1 MGLTISP
8 QYAWAGIPT
17 QVTLS
22 SPANGVIIGTTTPT
36 LTWDRI
42 GGNPANQPQTT
53 NGYRILID
61 NEPTFS
67 APFTELFQ
75 NHPSSGATVSIA
87 APTLTLGTTYS
98 WKVQGI
104 NADGSGTF
112 SAVRTFTVALPA
124 PGLLT
129 PGAGSTETIDETPAF
144 TWNAVTG
151 ATSYKIQISNSI
163 TGTTNCDPNIAA
175 GTGFTTPIIEQVV
188 SGTSFTPTTNLADG
202 TKHWHVKSISGSI
215 EGCYSA
221 SRSVTIDVAP
231 AAPTPVSPANGVF
244 FNDNTPLFNWDDVT
258 DGSGINRYT
267 FH

>member
-1 MGLTISP
+1 MYKHSKTGLHERRKAVTSFLVLTVLIGSAISSVGLMGLTISP
-8 QYAWAGIPT
+8 QYAWAGIPA

-61 NEPTFS
+61 NELTFS

-75 NHPSSGATVSIA
+75 NHPSSGATVSIV

-104 NADGSGTF
+104 NADGSATF

-129 PGAGSTETIDETPAF
+129 PELVPQ
-144 TWNAVTG
+144 
-151 ATSYKIQISNSI
+151 K
-163 TGTTNCDPNIAA
+163 P
-175 GTGFTTPIIEQVV
+175 
-188 SGTSFTPTTNLADG
+188 L
-202 TKHWHVKSISGSI
+202 TKPRHLLGM
-215 EGCYSA
+215 
-221 SRSVTIDVAP
+221 
-231 AAPTPVSPANGVF
+231 
-244 FNDNTPLFNWDDVT
+244 L
-258 DGSGINRYT
+258 
-267 FH
+267 